1 MDILSRSIA
10 VVAVSLALPASSAL
24 ADSITTETISI
35 SGTMPVLGT
44 VATSPFAAF
53 NPVMGTLASMSVTLS
68 GTLDYTGRGIPAD
81 EGASLELEDQSFPSY
96 YANLANVFLPALGN
110 GLPFSFTPFGISNP
124 VVLSDYTGTGS
135 RDLIVYDAGGNFTD
149 HIAMSG
155 TGTVTFDFIPAQV
168 PEPATLGLMVFGLFG
183 IFSARRRLTHSLRHV
198 QPHLLFRRSAG
209 TGRRTHKLR

>member
-1 MDILSRSIA
+1 MHILSRSFA

-24 ADSITTETISI
+24 ADSITTQTISV

-44 VATSPFAAF
+44 VATSQFAAF
-53 NPVMGTLASMSVTLS
+53 NPAIGTLVSMSVTLS
-68 GTLDYTGRGIPAD
+68 GTLDYTGGGIPAD

-110 GLPFSFTPFGISNP
+110 GLPFSFAPSGISDP
-124 VVLSDYTGTGS
+124 VVLADYTGAGL

-149 HIAMSG
+149 HIAMIG

-168 PEPATLGLMVFGLFG
+168 PEPSTLGLMVIGLFG
-183 IFSARRRLTHSLRHV
+183 IISARRRTTH
-198 QPHLLFRRSAG
+198 
-209 TGRRTHKLR
+209 